1 VWGPVAPVWKV
12 KERISSNL
20 RMVKLG
26 GSSPERGKTAAVLGK
41 NRREGEASG
50 GRRQWFGRENGG

>member
-1 VWGPVAPVWKV
+1 VWKV